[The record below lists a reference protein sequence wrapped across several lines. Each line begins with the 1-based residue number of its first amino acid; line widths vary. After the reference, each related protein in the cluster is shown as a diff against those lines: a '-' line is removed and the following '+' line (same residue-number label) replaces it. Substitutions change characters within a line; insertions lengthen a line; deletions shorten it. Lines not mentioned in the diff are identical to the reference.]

1 MIPTKRIGQRMD
13 GNGECLRNIKVQ
25 VMRVGINSQ
34 DGTVGLSRLL
44 LLGHGNME
52 MSTLLIYK
60 VQRRYLIMLYEEVSW
75 WDDIVKGIEENKA
88 LVKECMDKG
97 GNDSDLDVII
107 YNTWVEALE
116 WVLGIE

>member
-1 MIPTKRIGQRMD
+1 
-13 GNGECLRNIKVQ
+13 
-25 VMRVGINSQ
+25 
-34 DGTVGLSRLL
+34 
-44 LLGHGNME
+44 
-52 MSTLLIYK
+52 
-60 VQRRYLIMLYEEVSW
+60 MLYEEVSW
-75 WDDIVKGIEENKA
+75 DDIVNEKRTRNWDDIVKGIEENKA